1 LIGLWI
7 DDGLNLEFLAKI
19 PNEWQKQASFMDQQI
34 NPAATRQS
42 EQTINMELQ
51 KIESYIALA
60 EAPVRGDNYDIESR
74 GMNLERGAHDE
85 PGEENFCADTSSTR
99 EVIGNL
105 DSSDRA
111 LILGMFMCMLFSA
124 FLVFVVLEWR
134 HPLIAQK
141 FGVE

>member
-1 LIGLWI
+1 
-7 DDGLNLEFLAKI
+7 
-19 PNEWQKQASFMDQQI
+19 MHQQI
-34 NPAATRQS
+34 NPAATRQL

-51 KIESYIALA
+51 KIECYIALA
-60 EAPVRGDNYDIESR
+60 EPPVRGDNNDIESPAI
-74 GMNLERGAHDE
+74 NIDIERGAPDE
-85 PGEENFCADTSSTR
+85 PGEENFCADTSST
-99 EVIGNL
+99 EAFTGNL

-111 LILGMFMCMLFSA
+111 LIIGMLMCMLFSA